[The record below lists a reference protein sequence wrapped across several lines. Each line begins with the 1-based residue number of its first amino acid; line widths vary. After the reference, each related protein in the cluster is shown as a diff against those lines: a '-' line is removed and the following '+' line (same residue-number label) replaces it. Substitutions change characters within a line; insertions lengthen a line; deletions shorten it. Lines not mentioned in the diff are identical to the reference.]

1 MKKILRVSAA
11 IILAVFGLI
20 TLFLSTSVFLDLFD
34 VRAKEGNYV
43 LHVVWANFFSSILY
57 LFAAYGFLKT
67 KKWTPHLLYLST
79 ITLIAAFIGL
89 LIYIQTGGIYEQK
102 TIGAMLF
109 RILFTLV
116 FAIIAYYMVAR
127 FKSVFHKPNLR
138 NKQINITK
146 S

>member
-127 FKSVFHKPNLR
+127 FKSVFHKHNLR